1 VDFNLSNIAGLIML
15 NHVWTLLVNQPVT
28 APVNGRLGE
37 LPQSVNYKEVS
48 LPTGINSIRR
58 LLFGS
63 APDTEMLH
71 YRSQQLLTCVLNSTL
86 APYAFEFDPRHTYE
100 ESVTDFLSL
109 DLYRPIPQ
117 LVNGTST
124 LGMNIHGS
132 PTAPDAKGM
141 IRHSFTLVTDGPV
154 VNLTAFNNTSQ
165 VFTGL
170 AANEQ
175 ASLGIS
181 GYSFSL
187 TAPTTPQVWLIEFLN
202 RPTASL
208 GTIMANIAVVGE
220 PALNELFGITADEP
234 YATFRNIFFDA
245 QDLTLKCAAVTL
257 ALAYQTEK
265 RRATAA

>member
-1 VDFNLSNIAGLIML
+1 ML
-15 NHVWTLLVNQPVT
+15 NHIWTLLVNQPVT

-37 LPQSVNYKEVS
+37 LPRAVNYKQVL
-48 LPTGINSIRR
+48 LPAGINSIRR
-58 LLFGS
+58 LLFGTT
-63 APDTEMLH
+63 PDAEMLH
-71 YRSQQLLTCVLNSTL
+71 FRSQQLLTCVLNSTL
-86 APYAFEFDPRHTYE
+86 APYAFEFDTRHTYNE
-100 ESVTDFLSL
+100 TITDFLSL
-109 DLYRPIPQ
+109 ELYRPAPQ
-117 LVNGTST
+117 LINGTST

-132 PTAPDAKGM
+132 PT
-141 IRHSFTLVTDGPV
+141 T
-154 VNLTAFNNTSQ
+154 NNTTQ

-175 ASLGIS
+175 APLGIS

-187 TAPTTPQVWLIEFLN
+187 TAPTTAQTWLIEFLN
-202 RPTASL
+202 QPTTSL

-265 RRATAA
+265 RRTTAA